1 MARDL
6 DRHFR
11 CDGDFDGG
19 RQHLVDMARS
29 HVDLLVG
36 PLPGIDIAAFTE
48 DRESAQEDLAAQGEL
63 RVDRPLARV
72 LGVPDEIGCGRR
84 LQERALRDRHRE
96 VQLRHKR
103 EREIR

>member
-6 DRHFR
+6 DRQFR

-19 RQHLVDMARS
+19 RQHLIDMARS

-36 PLPGIDIAAFTE
+36 PLPGVDVAAFAG
-48 DRESAQEDLAAQGEL
+48 DRESAQEDLAAQDEL

-72 LGVPDEIGCGRR
+72 LGVPDEIGCGGR
-84 LQERALRDRHRE
+84 LQERTLRDRHRQ
-96 VQLRHKR
+96 VQLRH
-103 EREIR
+103 ERDGEVR